1 MKNFIVYNGKKL
13 FQAFF
18 VADSC
23 DGQHGANIEQV
34 YIEHG
39 AARILNR
46 IDGEKKGVYFDDYA
60 SALAYTLD

>member
-1 MKNFIVYNGKKL
+1 MKNSIIYNGKRL

-23 DGQHGANIEQV
+23 DGQHGTNIESI

-39 AARILNR
+39 AARILNS
-46 IDGEKKGVYFDDYA
+46 IDGGKKGVYFDDYA
-60 SALAYTLD
+60 AALAYTLD